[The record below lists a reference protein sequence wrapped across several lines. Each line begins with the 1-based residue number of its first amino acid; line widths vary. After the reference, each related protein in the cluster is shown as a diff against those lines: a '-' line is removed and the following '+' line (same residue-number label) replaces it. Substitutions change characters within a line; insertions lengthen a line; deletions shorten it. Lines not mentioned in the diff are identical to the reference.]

1 MAFEVKHWRL
11 PISCWYLFPRVC
23 ESPTDEAV
31 RSSAQQEVTTVVGKN
46 TYAPSAD
53 NEGGGVLL
61 YEETQADPGLQRGEL
76 V

>member
-1 MAFEVKHWRL
+1 M
-11 PISCWYLFPRVC
+11 
-23 ESPTDEAV
+23 DEAV
-31 RSSAQQEVTTVVGKN
+31 RSGAQQEVTTVVGKN

-61 YEETQADPGLQRGEL
+61 YEETQADPGFQRGEL